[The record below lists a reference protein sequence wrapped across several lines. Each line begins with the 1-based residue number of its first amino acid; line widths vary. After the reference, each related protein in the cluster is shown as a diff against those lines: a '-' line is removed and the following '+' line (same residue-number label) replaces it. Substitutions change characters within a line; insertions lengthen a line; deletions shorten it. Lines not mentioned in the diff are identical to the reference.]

1 MSPEEQL
8 GELAGD
14 PDRLIEYARQLQEQ
28 LSQKE
33 QLLAQ
38 QEQLLA
44 EARSYIAELKRQL
57 FGPKADKL
65 TPEQEEQLRQLSAE
79 VQEQAQRP
87 PPLSQEV
94 LEAEASDQEKEKK
107 TPRPRR
113 QVTPVQLEV
122 EQVVLEPEDKN
133 CTHCHQERPRI
144 GKEVSTE
151 YDYQPAKLVA
161 KETVRHKYGE
171 CPCGGGKSGVAI
183 ARLPARLVPQS
194 KLGLGLAV
202 HLLLSRFDD
211 HISYYTLERIFR
223 ERHGVIIPRQQMV
236 QWVEKIA
243 LPSHRNLKKEVG
255 NFMKTCHTAG
265 YEKHKTSNRIKTHHC
280 PSALQPYSQPSGAQ
294 VSSGNRGR

>member
-94 LEAEASDQEKEKK
+94 LEAEASNQEKEKK

-113 QVTPVQLEV
+113 QV
-122 EQVVLEPEDKN
+122 
-133 CTHCHQERPRI
+133 H
-144 GKEVSTE
+144 
-151 YDYQPAKLVA
+151 
-161 KETVRHKYGE
+161 
-171 CPCGGGKSGVAI
+171 
-183 ARLPARLVPQS
+183 
-194 KLGLGLAV
+194 
-202 HLLLSRFDD
+202 
-211 HISYYTLERIFR
+211 
-223 ERHGVIIPRQQMV
+223 
-236 QWVEKIA
+236 
-243 LPSHRNLKKEVG
+243 
-255 NFMKTCHTAG
+255 
-265 YEKHKTSNRIKTHHC
+265 
-280 PSALQPYSQPSGAQ
+280 SGATGG
-294 VSSGNRGR
+294 SAGGAGTRR